1 MHNLIEFIKSHFH
14 WVVFLLL
21 ESLGLV
27 MLFHFNDYQASV
39 WFTSANEFTA
49 TVDKTYSEIMAYVNL
64 GKVNRDLTTRNVMLQ
79 KQVDQ
84 LREILY
90 AQGHDSLDIDEKQ
103 KKVLAGFKL
112 IPAKV
117 TSNSVTK
124 ANNFIV
130 IDKGE
135 NAGIQP
141 DMGVVSGGGIVGIV
155 SLTSRNYSLVMPVL
169 NRKSSISC
177 RIRGHKF
184 FGYLGWEGGS
194 PLVAYLNDV
203 PRYAQFK
210 VGDYVETSGHSSI
223 FPPGLFVGKII
234 AIGNSNDGLSY
245 RVKVN
250 LATDFADLRD
260 VCVIANPAKPE
271 VDSLQV
277 HAVEMEQTTD

>member
-49 TVDKTYSEIMAYVNL
+49 TVDKAYSEIMAYVNL

-103 KKVLAGFKL
+103 KKVLEGFKL

>member
-90 AQGHDSLDIDEKQ
+90 AQGHDSIDIDEKQ

>member
-49 TVDKTYSEIMAYVNL
+49 TVDKSYSEIMAYVNL

-90 AQGHDSLDIDEKQ
+90 AQGHDSIDIDEKQ

-169 NRKSSISC
+169 NRNSSISC

>member
-21 ESLGLV
+21 ESMGMV

-49 TVDKTYSEIMAYVNL
+49 TVDKTYSEIMAYINL

-90 AQGHDSLDIDEKQ
+90 AQGHDSLDINEKQ
-103 KKVLAGFKL
+103 KKALAGFKL
-112 IPAKV
+112 IPAQV

-135 NAGIQP
+135 KAGIHP

-194 PLVAYLNDV
+194 PLIAYLNDV

>member
-103 KKVLAGFKL
+103 KKVLEGFKL

>member
-49 TVDKTYSEIMAYVNL
+49 TVDRTYSDIMAYVNL
-64 GKVNRDLTTRNVMLQ
+64 GKVNRDLTARNVMLQ

-84 LREILY
+84 LREILQT
-90 AQGHDSLDIDEKQ
+90 QGHDSIDLEEKQ
-103 KKVLAGFKL
+103 KNALAGFKL
-112 IPAKV
+112 IPAQV
-117 TSNSVTK
+117 TSNSITK

-135 NAGIQP
+135 KDGIRP

-155 SLTSRNYSLVMPVL
+155 SLTSHNYSLVMPVL
-169 NRKSSISC
+169 NRNSSISC

-277 HAVEMEQTTD
+277 HAVEMEQPTE

>member
-21 ESLGLV
+21 ESMGLV

-49 TVDKTYSEIMAYVNL
+49 TVDKTYSEIMAYINL

-135 NAGIQP
+135 NAGIHP

-194 PLVAYLNDV
+194 PLIAYLNDV